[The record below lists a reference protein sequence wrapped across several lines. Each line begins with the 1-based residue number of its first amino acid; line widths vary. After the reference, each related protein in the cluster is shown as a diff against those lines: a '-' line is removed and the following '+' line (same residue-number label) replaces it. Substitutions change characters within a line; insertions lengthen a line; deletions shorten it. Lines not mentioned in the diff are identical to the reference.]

1 MNDER
6 NPLGQDNGL
15 YWGPDPD
22 FECFDGLDCFDTAGD
37 PWNDGED
44 ENNRYIRPRVK
55 PFKKS
60 RVIYKH
66 AVELAEAID
75 IAGGV
80 RYDAI
85 VSGNF
90 IFGDFIE
97 AFMVR
102 NNCKAVR
109 MDITTLSLGQE
120 NVDSLRT
127 LIEKE
132 YVDNLNLI
140 VSIYFYA
147 HEIHRLI
154 PYLYD
159 RLDIDSRFQLAI
171 AGTHM
176 KTCLIETLGG
186 KKIIIHG
193 SANLRSS
200 GNIEQ
205 FTIEENPELYEFYRE
220 TDDNI
225 LKAYA
230 TINKEIRGEQL
241 FDAIRGDV

>member
-1 MNDER
+1 MNDQEQSQ
-6 NPLGQDNGL
+6 LQDNGL
-15 YWGPDPD
+15 YWGPDLD
-22 FECFDGLDCFDTAGD
+22 MECFDGLDCFDSAPEET
-37 PWNDGED
+37 
-44 ENNRYIRPRVK
+44 NRYIRPKLK
-55 PFKKS
+55 PFKES
-60 RVIYKH
+60 RIMYEH
-66 AVELAEAID
+66 AVELAESID
-75 IAGGV
+75 IDTGV
-80 RYDAI
+80 RYDAV

-120 NVDSLRT
+120 NIDSLHT
-127 LIEKE
+127 LLDKG

-140 VSIYFYA
+140 VSAYFYA
-147 HEIHRLI
+147 HEVHRLV
-154 PYLYD
+154 PYIYD
-159 RLDIDSRFQLAI
+159 RLDHEDRFQMAV

-176 KTCLIETLGG
+176 KTCLFETLGG

-205 FTIEENPELYEFYRE
+205 FTIEENQELFEFYKE
-220 TDDNI
+220 IDDNI
-225 LKAYA
+225 LETYS

-241 FDAIRGDV
+241 FSTIHHV

>member
-1 MNDER
+1 M
-6 NPLGQDNGL
+6 
-15 YWGPDPD
+15 
-22 FECFDGLDCFDTAGD
+22 DCFDSAPEEG
-37 PWNDGED
+37 
-44 ENNRYIRPRVK
+44 NRYIRPKLK
-55 PFKKS
+55 PFKES
-60 RVIYKH
+60 RIIYEH

-75 IAGGV
+75 IDTGV
-80 RYDAI
+80 RYDAV

-120 NVDSLRT
+120 NIDSLHTLLDKGYVDS
-127 LIEKE
+127 
-132 YVDNLNLI
+132 LNLI
-140 VSIYFYA
+140 VSAYFYA
-147 HEIHRLI
+147 HETHRLI
-154 PYLYD
+154 PYIYS
-159 RLDIDSRFQLAI
+159 RLDIDDRFQLAV

-186 KKIIIHG
+186 KKVIIHG

-200 GNIEQ
+200 ANIEQ

-220 TDDNI
+220 IDDNI
-225 LKAYA
+225 LKTYS

-241 FDAIRGDV
+241 FGAIRNV